1 MNDEARIGTRAE
13 TAAPPAAEHQAGI
26 PEGQAGIPKRTVEVI
41 VALLL
46 FAFGAT
52 IVVDSHRLGSS
63 WGSDGPQSGYFPFY
77 IGLLICFSGLATLT
91 QALYAQWRDR
101 KKYFRGAVLRHRAL
115 FVAWGP
121 LRQVLLV
128 LIPALAYV
136 LLVQLIGIYV
146 ASALY
151 IALFMVFLGHYSWLR
166 SILVAVLTIAAFF
179 VMFEVWFKVPLFKGA
194 FNPLRW
200 LGY

>member
-1 MNDEARIGTRAE
+1 MNDETRVAVE
-13 TAAPPAAEHQAGI
+13 AQAAAPEAADET
-26 PEGQAGIPKRTVEVI
+26 GIPKRTVEVI

-46 FAFGAT
+46 FAFGAL
-52 IVVDSHRLGSS
+52 IAVDSHRLGSS

-77 IGLLICFSGLATLT
+77 IGLLICFSALATLT
-91 QALYAQWRDR
+91 QAMYAQWRDR
-101 KKYFRGAVLRHRAL
+101 KKYFRGAVLRHRTL

-136 LLVQLIGIYV
+136 LFVQLIGIYV
-146 ASALY
+146 ASAIY
-151 IALFMVFLGHYSWLR
+151 IALFMVYLGHYSWLR
-166 SILVAVLTIAAFF
+166 SILVAVITNAAFF
-179 VMFEVWFKVPLFKGA
+179 AMFEVWFKVPLFKGA
-194 FNPLRW
+194 FNPLWW

>member
-1 MNDEARIGTRAE
+1 MNDESRIATGADA
-13 TAAPPAAEHQAGI
+13 AAPPAAEEHR
-26 PEGQAGIPKRTVEVI
+26 GIPKRTVEVV

-52 IVVDSHRLGSS
+52 IAIDSYRLGAS

-77 IGLLICFSGLATLT
+77 IGLLICVSGVATLT
-91 QALYAQWRDR
+91 QAMYAQWRDR

-121 LRQVLLV
+121 LRQVMLV

-146 ASALY
+146 ASAIY
-151 IALFMVFLGHYSWLR
+151 VALFMVLLGHYSWLR
-166 SILVAVLTIAAFF
+166 SILVGVITNAAFF

-194 FNPLRW
+194 FNPLWW